1 MNIRSFFDGSVFSPE
16 RIDFTAAPTLKSD
29 RLTQER
35 PAPEYFPGNAIDCS
49 KIPEADEAQYQAR
62 IKALKHDPDIVK
74 RSDALADR
82 KASIIAKER
91 NVSIETARNVVKRQ
105 IGGNLQAGD
114 IIIFQKF
121 GEVLVAVV
129 LADLDKYNL
138 EPCAD
143 PGEPEGVLFVFF
155 LIMLSC
161 VFLVWKHYLSAPRG
175 HFYHLSWKVLLLLTV
190 SLFLSSD
197 SFVKYQE
204 YTFSYLEVSIGGSI
218 TENGRFSSLFFYQ
231 AKENKNRQ
239 MLGQYNSREIDI
251 SQMLYPGK
259 VENKQN
265 IHIVVLES
273 FTDPERAKNILFNRP
288 PLASELKPF
297 LKNGKYFSHV
307 MSPVY
312 GGLSAQAEFELLS
325 GIKAF
330 ASIGSIDFNVMK
342 GMRTNSFVNRLRSNN
357 YEAIATIATSSYYF
371 NSKDAYKSL
380 GLDEIVFLDDKG
392 STFKK
397 QTGDKFI
404 FDGDLFTYHLTRIK
418 NSLKRTNKNIFS
430 YTLGLYGHAPFPR
443 NHNIRP
449 DIIEVS
455 PNNDDFKNLSNQFYY
470 RTKALGSFLEELF
483 AIDPDSII
491 YVTSDHLPGLIT
503 NGVSYDADI
512 YTNISLLL
520 NKGQFVDVS
529 GKHYYEIPQ
538 FIWHL
543 LTDNKMN
550 NIPER
555 EMENMYYK
563 LLSESIET
571 YPSSK

>member
-1 MNIRSFFDGSVFSPE
+1 MIYLVISVSIVALYIEISHFFVKCGGFRSEAFRFEIPFLVFVL
-16 RIDFTAAPTLKSD
+16 TL
-29 RLTQER
+29 L
-35 PAPEYFPGNAIDCS
+35 YFPAIKSKFIRFICPTIPILLGYLLFDFFYSYFKRGPRVSDLGNFHT
-49 KIPEADEAQYQAR
+49 
-62 IKALKHDPDIVK
+62 L
-74 RSDALADR
+74 
-82 KASIIAKER
+82 
-91 NVSIETARNVVKRQ
+91 
-105 IGGNLQAGD
+105 
-114 IIIFQKF
+114 
-121 GEVLVAVV
+121 
-129 LADLDKYNL
+129 LDTYTFM
-138 EPCAD
+138 
-143 PGEPEGVLFVFF
+143 GIGVLFVFF

-404 FDGDLFTYHLTRIK
+404 FDGDLFSYHLTRIK
-418 NSLKRTNKNIFS
+418 KFIEKNQQKYIQLHF
-430 YTLGLYGHAPFPR
+430 R
-443 NHNIRP
+443 
-449 DIIEVS
+449 
-455 PNNDDFKNLSNQFYY
+455 
-470 RTKALGSFLEELF
+470 
-483 AIDPDSII
+483 
-491 YVTSDHLPGLIT
+491 
-503 NGVSYDADI
+503 
-512 YTNISLLL
+512 
-520 NKGQFVDVS
+520 
-529 GKHYYEIPQ
+529 
-538 FIWHL
+538 FIWPCA
-543 LTDNKMN
+543 
-550 NIPER
+550 I
-555 EMENMYYK
+555 
-563 LLSESIET
+563 SEK
-571 YPSSK
+571 P